1 MALRKTFEGDFK
13 MMELILGIAEREEK
27 AEFHG
32 EKGLA
37 ALSLMDRRKLRRRRK
52 ENDRVDRFKTHIL
65 DEVILNLL
73 STIRI
78 LFAIKLTLIDFQW
91 SRVIHNFGVEV
102 SIDINLLN
110 SRID

>member
-1 MALRKTFEGDFK
+1 MS
-13 MMELILGIAEREEK
+13 
-27 AEFHG
+27 
-32 EKGLA
+32 

-52 ENDRVDRFKTHIL
+52 ENDRFDKFKTNIL

-78 LFAIKLTLIDFQW
+78 LFAFKLISNVFQR
-91 SRVIHNFGVEV
+91 SRVIHNFGVVV